1 MRRILSTAAIFGMTL
16 TGTQTSADAETWY
29 LVLATRVNNRD
40 GVAAGISTLPME
52 SEDQCQAAGLALQGN
67 KKIHRELFHLEFQC
81 VKGK

>member
-1 MRRILSTAAIFGMTL
+1 MKKLLSLSAVIGMGLAGIQGPAI
-16 TGTQTSADAETWY
+16 AETWY

-40 GVAAGISTLPME
+40 GVSAGISTLPMD